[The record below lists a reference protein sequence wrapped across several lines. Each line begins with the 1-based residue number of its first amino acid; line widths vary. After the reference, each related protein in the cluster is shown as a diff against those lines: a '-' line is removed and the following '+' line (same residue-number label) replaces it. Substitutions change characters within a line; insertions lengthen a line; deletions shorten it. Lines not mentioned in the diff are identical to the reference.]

1 MNEDI
6 NLILNERTNFDSI
19 IELKFPPEL
28 RQTQTNLAPKIDLCH
43 LQCGAKVRQYARVRV
58 QLEVKDG
65 PRLTGDSPNCINEPT
80 SLLNTLFRDN
90 IVPFIYFKKTYPYKK
105 YCQLKQIQT
114 RSFGSQISRCHN

>member
-80 SLLNTLFRDN
+80 SLLNTLFRN
-90 IVPFIYFKKTYPYKK
+90 NTVTFEYLF
-105 YCQLKQIQT
+105 
-114 RSFGSQISRCHN
+114 